1 MKTTFRLLTAGH
13 HKGRLWLVHFD
24 LPSFPLFRQVA
35 FPSVVLC
42 CTVTFLLWNL
52 IVGIHPL
59 EILIPLSMLILW
71 GWSLMW
77 ISSLRVYQW
86 GSPSAKN
93 VTSFQIGFLHDWRN
107 FPGYEM
113 KTSSLDSY
121 GLKQFSCRHRQNMHL
136 RFYKRYGIFYAQN
149 VIEYI
154 ECE

>member
-1 MKTTFRLLTAGH
+1 MKTTFRLLTAYCWSQRSAVIGAFRSSQFSIVPAGGFSLSGPLLYRYLFVVNFDRGH
-13 HKGRLWLVHFD
+13 
-24 LPSFPLFRQVA
+24 SCFRNFNSTIYVN
-35 FPSVVLC
+35 FIRVKS
-42 CTVTFLLWNL
+42 
-52 IVGIHPL
+52 
-59 EILIPLSMLILW
+59 SMT
-71 GWSLMW
+71 
-77 ISSLRVYQW
+77 LRVYQW
-86 GSPSAKN
+86 GSPSTIN

-121 GLKQFSCRHRQNMHL
+121 GLKQFSCRHCQNMHL